1 MRKKRERKLGIMA
14 KQAPGTDFANNIED
28 EELFTLEKHKN
39 LKNMGFIEI

>member
-1 MRKKRERKLGIMA
+1 MA

-39 LKNMGFIEI
+39 LKNMGFIEIQEEADIKMVI